1 MITWNFKRGAWTSTM
16 SPCPSKNTIPLKR
29 SALSS
34 CGKEGV
40 EGKGGVDE
48 GVGGCVNVGVCV
60 GTGDGRGKGKGKGWD
75 RGVLF

>member
-1 MITWNFKRGAWTSTM
+1 M
-16 SPCPSKNTIPLKR
+16 SPSPSKNTIPLKR

-40 EGKGGVDE
+40 EGKGDIDE
-48 GVGGCVNVGVCV
+48 GVGVCVNVGVCV
-60 GTGDGRGKGKGKGWD
+60 GTGDGRGKGWD